1 MWPRAETMMAMERP
15 WARAIPSRPTPPE
28 LCRKRSAQMEPAPK
42 KMRAKV
48 PINSAVNFW
57 KVVYMAGGLYFKKG
71 ESEEEFE
78 RRRVQECGGL
88 KTGLGEKRWREV
100 THFLAWRLTKKRVS
114 CRFVQYG
121 MVS

>member
-15 WARAIPSRPTPPE
+15 WAGAIPSRPTPPE

-78 RRRVQECGGL
+78 SRRVQKL
-88 KTGLGEKRWREV
+88 KMQELKDLETGLGEERWREV
-100 THFLAWRLTKKRVS
+100 THFLAWRLIK
-114 CRFVQYG
+114 
-121 MVS
+121 